1 MAEVAGY
8 WLVAVAA
15 IHLLYSLRWVER
27 GGVRKTVSPPWEDQ
41 SMRLQ
46 RDFWSQIGSFAVP
59 LGLLGGLIVWTA
71 HRGSEPPLWV
81 GVLLLA
87 WLVAAIMRVPRGG
100 FWLAIVPAVLLILDR
115 AT

>member
-8 WLVAVAA
+8 WLIAVAVL
-15 IHLLYSLRWVER
+15 HLLSGARWVDR
-27 GGVRKTVSPPWEDQ
+27 PGLRRTVPPPWKGE
-41 SMRLQ
+41 SLRLQ

-59 LGLLGGLIVWTA
+59 LGLLGGLVAWTA

-87 WLVAAIMRVPRGG
+87 WLVAAIARVPRGG
-100 FWLAIVPAVLLILDR
+100 FWLAVVPAILLIVDS
-115 AT
+115 AV